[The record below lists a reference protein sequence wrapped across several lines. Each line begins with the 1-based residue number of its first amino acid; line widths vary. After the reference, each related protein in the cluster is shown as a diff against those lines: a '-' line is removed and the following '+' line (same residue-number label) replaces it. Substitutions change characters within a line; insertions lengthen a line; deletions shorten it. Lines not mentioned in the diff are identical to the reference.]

1 MTISYLGRSTK
12 LRRARSRRRALAA
25 LLATV
30 ALLAIPST
38 ALAQQVSPTQ
48 DQYQRTEVVTG
59 NPGDPG
65 NPGGPSTSNQVG
77 GLPFSGLD
85 VGLLIAAAAV
95 LGGSGLVLRRMS
107 AADRR

>member
-1 MTISYLGRSTK
+1 
-12 LRRARSRRRALAA
+12 

-48 DQYQRTEVVTG
+48 DQYSRTEVVTG
-59 NPGDPG
+59 NPG
-65 NPGGPSTSNQVG
+65 NPGDPSTTADQLTG
-77 GLPFSGLD
+77 DLPFSGLD

>member
-12 LRRARSRRRALAA
+12 LRRTRSRRRALAA

-48 DQYQRTEVVTG
+48 DQYSRTEVVTG
-59 NPGDPG
+59 NPG
-65 NPGGPSTSNQVG
+65 NPGDPSTTADQLTG
-77 GLPFSGLD
+77 DLPFSGLD